1 MNTSELTAKHI
12 GQKGTFPLKNDGGE
26 VTGTLT
32 RVRHAAQGTYI
43 EVEEFLGVYQTD
55 PSRDIGDAP

>member
-1 MNTSELTAKHI
+1 MTPAQLAFEHI
-12 GQKGTFPLKNDGGE
+12 GQKGTFPLANQGGT

-43 EVEEFLGVYQTD
+43 EIAEELGVYQTD
-55 PSRDIGDAP
+55 ATGTIQGAS